1 MLLLLLVLMK
11 LYACFNIDIEKTV
24 TFDVREDTDPSPEA
38 VENMV
43 FFTINMDMDG
53 PRYISPPECVVRDR
67 KYIIVLL
74 YLIGVLILCVLI
86 NVRQR
91 LLGRNGMLK

>member
-24 TFDVREDTDPSPEA
+24 TFDVREASPEA

-74 YLIGVLILCVLI
+74 YLIGVLIQCVLI
-86 NVRQR
+86 NVKQR